1 MKRVSLLAA
10 LLTFALAGCAQF
22 YLLFG
27 KASNETPVVVVAG
40 GMVKAVEP
48 DPLRF
53 KRGNTDVTI
62 TWQLDSAY
70 RFAANGI
77 VIDGETT
84 RDPKGKPEPRQAE
97 IVNCERQS
105 NTRFTCLNRNTR
117 PGTYKY
123 TVRIETADGKPLPP
137 LDPSIFN
144 MP

>member
-10 LLTFALAGCAQF
+10 SLALALTGCAQL
-22 YLLFG
+22 YLLLG

-40 GMVKAVEP
+40 GVVKAVDP

-62 TWQLDSAY
+62 TWQLDSAH

-77 VIDGETT
+77 VIDGEIT
-84 RDPKGKPEPRQAE
+84 RDPKGKPDPRQTE
-97 IVNCERQS
+97 IVNCARQKD
-105 NTRFTCLNRNTR
+105 TRFTCQNRNTR

-137 LDPSIFN
+137 FDPVIVN
-144 MP
+144 ME

>member
-1 MKRVSLLAA
+1 MKRVSLLVA
-10 LLTFALAGCAQF
+10 LLTFVLAGCAQF

-27 KASNETPVVVVAG
+27 KASNETPVVAVAG
-40 GMVKAVEP
+40 GMVKAVDP

-77 VIDGETT
+77 VIDGEITL
-84 RDPKGKPEPRQAE
+84 DPKGKPDPRQAE
-97 IVNCERQS
+97 IVNCERKTA
-105 NTRFTCLNRNTR
+105 TRFTCLNRNTR

-123 TVRIETADGKPLPP
+123 TVRIETADGKALPAW
-137 LDPSIFN
+137 DPSIVN